1 MFCFKGVKCI
11 DSERLM
17 NNLAC
22 YCTFV
27 PNLANN
33 FYIRSL
39 KGNFVRNF
47 KHMQTRKNL
56 ILILASVGTFVE
68 ALDIAIIN
76 LTIPAIQ
83 EQFGIGSDSVQWLQT
98 LYVLFFGGFLI
109 IGGKLSDQVG
119 RKKIFLWGAAL
130 FMLTSLGAGL
140 STDFIM
146 LAVFR
151 ALQGLGAAL
160 IMPAALSLVTNTFR
174 ETQER
179 NRALGVFSSFAAIGS
194 GSGLS
199 IGGIIST
206 YLSWHWVFLIN
217 VPILLVTLV
226 LAVFYLPVDEK
237 PAVRAKTDTVS
248 GILLVLGLLSLTYGT
263 HELMHIAQQPLLL
276 GGSLLLA
283 VALLVIVFIRLRS
296 VAEPL
301 IDLQLFRNT
310 ALVVSNLAFFTLGA
324 FFIGFLFLISL
335 MLQKDMGHTAAAA
348 GLMLVP
354 FSILSALVAKFV
366 LPQISK
372 LLNPV
377 RMGILGWSCMFLGAV
392 SLFVSVYT
400 GHPVWLVLLGA
411 ACISGIGMTF
421 CFTSLSVLGI
431 RGVDPACYGI
441 ASSLTSTSYFLGAGI
456 GLSFMT
462 LLSQLFPSEWVV
474 GGLSIGILVVYA
486 LLAIGLLVYLILTD
500 QKVRQSN
507 LAVS

>member
-1 MFCFKGVKCI
+1 
-11 DSERLM
+11 
-17 NNLAC
+17 
-22 YCTFV
+22 
-27 PNLANN
+27 
-33 FYIRSL
+33 
-39 KGNFVRNF
+39 
-47 KHMQTRKNL
+47 MQTRKNL

-263 HELMHIAQQPLLL
+263 HELMHIAQQPLLV

-392 SLFVSVYT
+392 FLFVSVYT